1 MGSSASLMGLAP
13 VTSPSGPRGLSEST
27 SPKLM
32 SIKDVHAEK
41 PHRQFNSDG
50 SIQLLPEF
58 CQINIYAPD
67 PTPEAEH
74 MEFPPFEMPQPIWEP
89 VLIPSQ
95 LVGKVKTDLASSRSS
110 GYRLVV
116 EKLGPGPEPEPEL
129 EPEST
134 AQSSSL
140 SPSGPSSL
148 ASALSTV
155 SCSQQQQSL
164 HGPDEQQHGDQP
176 QPEESPTGSNP
187 IPTFAK
193 LVIDPPGPCPGQDVH
208 IRPKVTFPFY
218 DLVTDDEVIVSSVD
232 VEFLETATDQID
244 RLRIL
249 IELLEKWGAAHA
261 LRLSTF
267 RVQAQSWRRDRRLW
281 ELQMLQEVV
290 STRNLHMLHPGFTF
304 QSLVAASRF
313 AEQETRNDRR
323 GAVEPWLLVM
333 DEMEWNGLQAH
344 TLRIRKTADTVKKG
358 IYDLL
363 SEDDK
368 LLAKNRVL
376 VKEVRLLEMEKWRA
390 SFSRTLSLS
399 IPPFAHHAKKGDI
412 ELG

>member
-1 MGSSASLMGLAP
+1 MGLAP
-13 VTSPSGPRGLSEST
+13 VTSPPGRHGLHEST
-27 SPKLM
+27 SPRLM
-32 SIKDVHAEK
+32 SIRDAQAEK
-41 PHRQFNSDG
+41 PHRQFSSDG

-74 MEFPPFEMPQPIWEP
+74 MEFPPLEMPRPNWEP
-89 VLIPSQ
+89 VPVPSQ
-95 LVGKVKTDLASSRSS
+95 LVGKVKTDFVPSRSHGS
-110 GYRLVV
+110 RQVD
-116 EKLGPGPEPEPEL
+116 EKLGPGPEPQPEPE
-129 EPEST
+129 PDSA

-140 SPSGPSSL
+140 SSSGPSSL
-148 ASALSTV
+148 ASAISTA
-155 SCSQQQQSL
+155 SCAQQQQAS
-164 HGPDEQQHGDQP
+164 HEPHQQQHGDQP
-176 QPEESPTGSNP
+176 QPEGSPTGSNP
-187 IPTFAK
+187 IPTFVELA
-193 LVIDPPGPCPGQDVH
+193 IDPPGPCPGQDVH

-232 VEFLETATDQID
+232 VEFLDTVTDQID

-249 IELLEKWGAAHA
+249 IELLENWGAAHA

-267 RVQAQSWRRDRRLW
+267 RIQAQLWRRDRRLW
-281 ELQMLQEVV
+281 ELQMLREVV
-290 STRNLHMLHPGFTF
+290 STRNLHMLHPGFTV

-313 AEQETRNDRR
+313 AEQQTRNDRR

-333 DEMEWNGLQAH
+333 DEMEWKGLQAY
-344 TLRIRKTADTVKKG
+344 TLRIRNTADTVKKG

-368 LLAKNRVL
+368 LLANNRRL
-376 VKEVRLLEMEKWRA
+376 VREVRLLEMKKWRA
-390 SFSRTLSLS
+390 SFSRALSLS
-399 IPPFAHHAKKGDI
+399 IPPFTPHTNKSDI